1 MKRLLRKY
9 KKFVF
14 KYVFEI
20 VVKHIQSPAVEEQV
34 AKVLVS
40 KMPKALKDK
49 VTDKQSLKMATA
61 SIDTLTDKVAESLGY
76 PAD

>member
-1 MKRLLRKY
+1 MRRVWKKY
-9 KKFVF
+9 KKFIFKRVF
-14 KYVFEI
+14 DI
-20 VVKHIQSPAVEEQV
+20 VVKHIQSPEVEEQV

>member
-20 VVKHIQSPAVEEQV
+20 VVKHIQSPEVEEQV

>member
-14 KYVFEI
+14 KNVFEI
-20 VVKHIQSPAVEEQV
+20 VVKHIQSSAVEEQV

-61 SIDTLTDKVAESLGY
+61 SIDAVTDKIAESLGY

>member
-20 VVKHIQSPAVEEQV
+20 VVKHIQSSAVEEQV

-40 KMPKALKDK
+40 KMPKTLKDK

-61 SIDTLTDKVAESLGY
+61 SIDAVTDKIAESLGY
-76 PAD
+76 PAN

>member
-1 MKRLLRKY
+1 MRRVWKKY
-9 KKFVF
+9 KKFIFKRVF
-14 KYVFEI
+14 DI

>member
-1 MKRLLRKY
+1 MRRILKKY
-9 KKFVF
+9 KKFIF

-20 VVKHIQSPAVEEQV
+20 VVKHIQSPEVEEQV

-61 SIDTLTDKVAESLGY
+61 SIDTLTDKVAESLGF

>member
-20 VVKHIQSPAVEEQV
+20 VVKHIQSSAVEEQV

-61 SIDTLTDKVAESLGY
+61 SIDAVTDKIAESLGY

>member
-1 MKRLLRKY
+1 MRRILKKY
-9 KKFVF
+9 KKFIF
-14 KYVFEI
+14 KYVFNI
-20 VVKHIQSPAVEEQV
+20 VVKHIQSSAVEEQV

-61 SIDTLTDKVAESLGY
+61 SIDAVTDKIAESLGY

>member
-20 VVKHIQSPAVEEQV
+20 VVKHIQSSAVEEQV

-40 KMPKALKDK
+40 KMPKTLKDK

>member
-20 VVKHIQSPAVEEQV
+20 VVKHLQSPAVEEQV

>member
-1 MKRLLRKY
+1 MRRVWKKY
-9 KKFVF
+9 KKFIFKRVF
-14 KYVFEI
+14 DI
-20 VVKHIQSPAVEEQV
+20 VVKHIQSPEVEEQI

>member
-1 MKRLLRKY
+1 MRRILKKY
-9 KKFVF
+9 KKFIF

-20 VVKHIQSPAVEEQV
+20 VVKHIQSPEVEEQV

-61 SIDTLTDKVAESLGY
+61 SIDAVTDKIAESLGY

>member
-1 MKRLLRKY
+1 MRRILKKY
-9 KKFVF
+9 KKFIF

-20 VVKHIQSPAVEEQV
+20 VVKHIQSPEVEEQV

>member
-20 VVKHIQSPAVEEQV
+20 VVKHIQSPEVEEQV

-61 SIDTLTDKVAESLGY
+61 SIDAVTDKIAESLGY

>member
-20 VVKHIQSPAVEEQV
+20 VVKHIQSSAVEEQV

>member
-1 MKRLLRKY
+1 MRRILKKY
-9 KKFVF
+9 KKFIF

-20 VVKHIQSPAVEEQV
+20 VVKHIQSPEVEEQV

-40 KMPKALKDK
+40 KMPKSLKDK

-61 SIDTLTDKVAESLGY
+61 SIDTLTDKVAESLGF

>member
-61 SIDTLTDKVAESLGY
+61 SIDTLTDKVAESLGF